1 MAEHPEKEAIRDSL
15 SRHARETGSP
25 ALAHQSLGRA
35 ITPEEAALAEAL
47 SAVYAKGTH
56 DFTAVA
62 EALTRGK
69 VVAPRSR
76 RTEWTEALLAEE
88 LTAVNADLDAAY
100 EANGYGA

>member
-1 MAEHPEKEAIRDSL
+1 MAEHLGKYPREAEGR
-15 SRHARETGSP
+15 

-47 SAVYAKGTH
+47 SAIYAKGSH
-56 DFTAVA
+56 DFAAIA
-62 EALTRGK
+62 ESLTRDK

-76 RTEWTEALLAEE
+76 RTDWTEALLLEE
-88 LTAVNADLDAAY
+88 LTAANADLDAAY